1 MPRSARIKS
10 KTGIYH
16 VMLRGINR
24 QDLFEDDKDR
34 QRFIETLEACKE
46 KSSYT
51 LFGYCLMSN
60 HVHLLLREN
69 LEPLAVT
76 IKRISSSYVYYYNWK
91 YSRCGHLFQERFKS
105 EVVDTDAYFLTVL
118 RYIHQNPLKPKM
130 VRDIADY
137 TWCSYKDYLRGSVHI
152 NTDFALKMFSEN
164 SLQAKQAFIDFH
176 HILTSE
182 QCLDDEE
189 SKKINDDEARELI
202 KKYAKIK
209 NIHEIQRM
217 EKGKRDELVTALK
230 SIEGLTLRQIA
241 RVTGLSY
248 YLIRKL

>member
-1 MPRSARIKS
+1 MPRYARIKS
-10 KTGIYH
+10 RTGIYH

-34 QRFIETLEACKE
+34 QRFVETLETCQE

-51 LFGYCLMSN
+51 LFGYCLMNN

-118 RYIHQNPLKPKM
+118 RYIHQNPLKAKM
-130 VRDIADY
+130 VRDTADY
-137 TWCSYKDYLRGSVHI
+137 TWSSYKDYLQGSVLI
-152 NTDFALKMFSEN
+152 NTDFVLKMFSEN
-164 SLQAKQAFIDFH
+164 RHQAIQAFIDFH
-176 HILTSE
+176 HIITNE

-189 SKKINDDEARELI
+189 NKKINDDEARELI
-202 KKYAKIK
+202 KQYAKIK

-230 SIEGLTLRQIA
+230 SIEGLTIRQIA